1 MRRFGDWRFD
11 FTPLSRAVMANSDET
26 GRSNSAGLFSSL
38 QNFAAT
44 AVTIARTRLEL
55 LANELAEEKIR
66 FGQLLLL
73 GAVALFSLIV
83 GAIFFAVFVT
93 VLLWDSHRLLALGGF
108 AALFLG
114 MGVYAGLQFRARA
127 LEGGGLFA
135 SSLVEL
141 DKDRQRLSS

>member
-1 MRRFGDWRFD
+1 M
-11 FTPLSRAVMANSDET
+11 TNSDET
-26 GRSNSAGLFSSL
+26 GRRHSAGLFSSL

-44 AVTIARTRLEL
+44 AVAIARTRLEL

-73 GAVALFSLIV
+73 GAVALFSLVV

-93 VLLWDSHRLLALGGF
+93 VLLWDSHRLIALGGF